1 MFCYY
6 IRVFICAVVTTSL
19 LDRMLLAE
27 LPYLACILMQ
37 LLSNVVRSVQLVVL
51 VVSLY
56 FLGSFTF
63 FLTFCGITFSPTV
76 TTCCCGHS
84 FFYDFLSEMLKASI
98 SFRFCPTG
106 FMSCMPYPLTWAC
119 MICNELLPCP
129 LTWVCLFPVLSSGLL
144 RSNPAIPA
152 ILLFL
157 FLVPV

>member
-1 MFCYY
+1 M
-6 IRVFICAVVTTSL
+6 
-19 LDRMLLAE
+19 
-27 LPYLACILMQ
+27 
-37 LLSNVVRSVQLVVL
+37 VRSVRLVVF

-56 FLGSFTF
+56 FLGSFTC

-76 TTCCCGHS
+76 TTSCCGRS
-84 FFYDFLSEMLKASI
+84 FLHDSLSEMLKASI
-98 SFRFCPTG
+98 NFQFYPTG

-119 MICNELLPCP
+119 MIYNGLLPCPLTWVCLIHNELLPCP